1 MCCRLECYLG
11 ETSATWHTF
20 VFDVPRKSKVL
31 AQCSKEMIAQSLNQP
46 GNPKKQLLI
55 VGRFVADKSD
65 HIAVVESAYSWRVK
79 NKTNCL
85 LVIVSSTSE

>member
-1 MCCRLECYLG
+1 MG